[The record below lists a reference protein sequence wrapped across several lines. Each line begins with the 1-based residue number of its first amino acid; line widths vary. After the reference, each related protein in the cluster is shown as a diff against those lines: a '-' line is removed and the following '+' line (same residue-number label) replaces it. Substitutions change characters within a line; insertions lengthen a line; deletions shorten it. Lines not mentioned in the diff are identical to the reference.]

1 MAKICPVCNKEIAS
15 WDNNFVWKMKR
26 PLHFDCVKEFDL
38 QPEKYGGKAI
48 EKTETEKE
56 NKELQKNIEENSVYV
71 RGFSMP
77 FGEMVIF
84 ALKWMLAMIPALI
97 LFWTIMAIF
106 TAIFGI
112 SLLSI
117 F

>member
-38 QPEKYGGKAI
+38 QPKKYGGKAI

-77 FGEMVIF
+77 FGEMVEF
-84 ALKWMLAMIPALI
+84 MVKWAIASIPAFII
-97 LFWTIMAIF
+97 LFI
-106 TAIFGI
+106 IFGI
-112 SLLSI
+112 LFLIFGSL
-117 F
+117 FF